1 MTNILIILNYYNEK
15 SNFPTIWLQFLIIY
29 YLYVKKIYIIKD
41 NTSAQKRKIVHNI
54 PIIILEK
61 RAGIY
66 HETCKANILIYG
78 KDYVAG
84 SMACEY
90 VSLCTKVPAVARGL
104 YPRMPWETSG
114 GEKIFGEGA
123 TANTSRR
130 FSVQPRAF
138 KPKECNYWEDQSQR
152 NDVRDPSA
160 LVSSS
165 SSSMRNLNIDGSIRR
180 LTPVTAAFAI
190 FPLLAATQRLVRCCR
205 LFFMLKGDKRV
216 AKKETKELSTVSISL
231 KGC

>member
-1 MTNILIILNYYNEK
+1 MQPKCLKLSMIVWRTYFILNYYITTKNLIFLPFDF
-15 SNFPTIWLQFLIIY
+15 NYWLYIIY
-29 YLYVKKIYIIKD
+29 MWKIYIIKD
-41 NTSAQKRKIVHNI
+41 NTSAQKWKIVHNI

-66 HETCKANILIYG
+66 RETCKANILIYG

-90 VSLCTKVPAVARGL
+90 VSLCTKVSAVARGL

-123 TANTSRR
+123 TANTSRK

-165 SSSMRNLNIDGSIRR
+165 SSSSWCGI
-180 LTPVTAAFAI
+180 
-190 FPLLAATQRLVRCCR
+190 
-205 LFFMLKGDKRV
+205 
-216 AKKETKELSTVSISL
+216 
-231 KGC
+231 